1 MISDNAST
9 FLAVAE
15 DLQMLFESETLQR
28 ELERHNV
35 IWHFIPKL
43 APWYGGFWER
53 MVGITKQAI
62 KKTLGRAFVML
73 KQLETIVTEIEAIL
87 NDRPLTYVSPDLSDP
102 EPLTPAHLYGKRIRQ
117 VPHVL
122 NKPEE
127 VEDSTYVSGVS
138 MREKV
143 NKHSAVIE
151 KFWNRWKTEYL
162 TSLREFNRISGH
174 NKEVIKVGDVV
185 IVHDEKP
192 GMQWKLAVVEGLIK
206 GGDNLTRAA
215 HIGIGS
221 YQTTRPIVKL
231 HPLEVS
237 SPDEPNSQRTSNNA
251 TDDSQDSRSAKDKSS
266 VRSGAPSG
274 QRTPRKAAS
283 KALKKIAEWIT
294 LSRGPPED
302 IGND

>member
-1 MISDNAST
+1 MG
-9 FLAVAE
+9 L
-15 DLQMLFESETLQR
+15 
-28 ELERHNV
+28 
-35 IWHFIPKL
+35 
-43 APWYGGFWER
+43 
-53 MVGITKQAI
+53 TKQAI
-62 KKTLGRAFVML
+62 KKTLGRAFVTL
-73 KQLETIVTEIEAIL
+73 KQLETIVTEIEAML

-102 EPLTPAHLYGKRIRQ
+102 EPLTPAHLLYGRRIRQ

-127 VEDSTYVSGVS
+127 VEDPTYVSGVS

-192 GMQWKLAVVEGLIK
+192 RIQWKLAVVEGLIK

-215 HIGIGS
+215 HIRIGS
-221 YQTTRPIVKL
+221 YQTTRPIFKL
-231 HPLEVS
+231 YPLEVS
-237 SPDEPNSQRTSNNA
+237 SPDEPNSQRASNNA

-266 VRSGAPSG
+266 VRSGAPSR

-283 KALKKIAEWIT
+283 KALKKIAEWTT

-302 IGND
+302 VGND